1 MTKAKRSKLMSKIK
15 GTNTGIEKILVREL
29 KNRGIKGF
37 KRYANMIGK
46 PDIIFP
52 KAKIIVFCDGDF
64 WHGYKFESWKNK
76 LNNFWSDKILTNIRR
91 DRKIRRMLKKD
102 GWKVVSFWGHQI
114 EKNPELCVDKILKLM
129 VLK

>member
-1 MTKAKRSKLMSKIK
+1 
-15 GTNTGIEKILVREL
+15 
-29 KNRGIKGF
+29 
-37 KRYANMIGK
+37 
-46 PDIIFP
+46 
-52 KAKIIVFCDGDF
+52 VFCDGDF